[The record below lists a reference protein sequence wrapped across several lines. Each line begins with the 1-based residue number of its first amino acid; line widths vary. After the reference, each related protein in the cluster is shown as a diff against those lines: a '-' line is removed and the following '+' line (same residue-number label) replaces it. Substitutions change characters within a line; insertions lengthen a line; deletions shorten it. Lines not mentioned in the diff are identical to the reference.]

1 MSVENISLKVP
12 KPNTKQAKAIEIV
25 KRLGLEA
32 KKQGIQTIMT
42 ELEMSQY
49 GSTTYWH
56 NARRFLAAQAVY
68 NIVSDQPT
76 GAN

>member
-1 MSVENISLKVP
+1 
-12 KPNTKQAKAIEIV
+12 
-25 KRLGLEA
+25 
-32 KKQGIQTIMT
+32 MT

-56 NARRFLAAQAVY
+56 NARRFLAAQVVY